1 MAPKRKGRI
10 KKKKKIWLN
19 ILAPQIFDN
28 KKVGETLAEEAE
40 KVVGRV
46 VEVYL
51 FNLTLNPKHQEA
63 KLILKIDE
71 VRGEDALTKI
81 VGYELINTY
90 VKRLVKKRT
99 DRVDTSEIF
108 ITKDKEVLRIKPLVI
123 TASNTTYSVRKALRF
138 KMLEFLKEKVAN
150 STYEG
155 LLKELISGKLEKDL
169 FGYLKPVMPIKYAKI
184 RKIEL
189 IEGVEKERILR
200 MYEKLYNE

>member
-1 MAPKRKGRI
+1 MAQKKGRI

-19 ILAPQIFDN
+19 ILAPSIFDN
-28 KKVGETLAEEAE
+28 KKVGETLAEEPE
-40 KVVGRV
+40 NVVGRV

-71 VRGEDALTKI
+71 VRGEDALTKV

-99 DRVDTSEIF
+99 DRVDISEIF
-108 ITKDKEVLRIKPLVI
+108 ITKDKEVLRIKPMVI
-123 TASNTTYSVRKALRF
+123 TASNTTYSVRKAIRY
-138 KMLEFLKEKVAN
+138 KMSEFLKEKISN

-155 LLKELISGKLEKDL
+155 LLKELVSGKLEKDL
-169 FGYLKPVMPIKYAKI
+169 FDYVKPVMPLKYAKI

-189 IEGVEKERILR
+189 VEGVEKEKILR
-200 MYEKLYNE
+200 MHEKIYNQ